1 MSRITDLLNENSSRP
16 QIQAEIRKAA
26 EIGAKD
32 AGFSMTITS
41 DNHVKYGNEETYNN
55 QDEANQAAWQSIQ
68 ENVNLD

>member
-1 MSRITDLLNENSSRP
+1 MSRIQDLLNENSNRP

-26 EIGAKD
+26 EKGAKE

-41 DNHVKYGNEETYNN
+41 DNQVKYGNEETYNS
-55 QDEANQAAWQSIQ
+55 QDEANHAAWKSIQ